1 MEPVQDKYI
10 HGYLFVFIL
19 LFLNNVI
26 IFKPHVDLP
35 QAFETFVD
43 LTRLRLQVIYDVQGK
58 QVPIQT

>member
-26 IFKPHVDLP
+26 IFKTHVDLP

-43 LTRLRLQVIYDVQGK
+43 FGCHN
-58 QVPIQT
+58 